1 MRRAMPAHDLP
12 TDNSG
17 LNLRSGRTSVK
28 DRDHWVLESEPMTAA
43 QASSCLKALSQQ
55 AREREAF
62 TPKLT
67 RAEASR
73 RIDALQAKL
82 RLQDGPPHTL

>member
-1 MRRAMPAHDLP
+1 MPAHDLP
-12 TDNSG
+12 SDNSG
-17 LNLRSGRTSVK
+17 LDLQSDRTSVK
-28 DRDHWVLESEPMTAA
+28 DRDHWVSESEPMTAA
-43 QASSCLKALSQQ
+43 QASCLKALSQQ
-55 AREREAF
+55 ARELEAF

-73 RIDALQAKL
+73 RINALQAKL